1 MAGRL
6 GGMRGTWD
14 RRRVTAIAI
23 GGAAGTGLRWAVVT
37 SVETGRFPWPV
48 FAINVAGS
56 VLLGVLLAEEW
67 SHPRA
72 RLLLHDAG
80 GIGFCGGLTT
90 FSTFSL
96 EVVNLAR
103 DCDTGVA
110 VIYTVASVVAAIAGV
125 TAGAGALRRV
135 RAVTLPLEEDP

>member
-6 GGMRGTWD
+6 GGVPGTWD
-14 RRRVTAIAI
+14 RRRITAIAI
-23 GGAAGTGLRWAVVT
+23 GGATGAALRWAVVT
-37 SVETGRFPWPV
+37 SVDAGRFPWPV
-48 FAINVAGS
+48 FTLNVVGS

-67 SHPRA
+67 SRPSA
-72 RLLLHDAG
+72 RLLLHDVG

-96 EVVNLAR
+96 EVVNIAR
-103 DCDTGVA
+103 HGDTWLA
-110 VIYTVASVVAAIAGV
+110 VIYAVASVAAAIAGV

-135 RAVTLPLEEDP
+135 RAVTLPLEEEP